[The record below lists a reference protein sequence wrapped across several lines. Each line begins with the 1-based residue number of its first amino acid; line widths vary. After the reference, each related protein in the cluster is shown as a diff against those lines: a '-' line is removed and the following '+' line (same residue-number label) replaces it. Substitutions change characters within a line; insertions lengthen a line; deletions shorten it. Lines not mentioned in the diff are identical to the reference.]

1 MHTVRTTL
9 AQAFAQYGLLTPEQ
23 FQAEG
28 RSARAF
34 QRAVHRGELI
44 ELQRNIALPKAISP
58 TPEQRIAAA
67 VAAAGPTALASHLSA
82 AFLWGFDTRITKVD
96 VIVPARSRSV
106 QLRGS
111 RLHRPRDLDDL
122 TALPKRGI
130 PCTHALRTVL
140 DAGAVANYHTVREL
154 LEFLLSTR
162 QVTLPAVFRVV
173 ERHARPGRHGIRALR
188 AAANEIARLG
198 RPADS
203 ELEHRMARLLSES
216 VLPRA
221 SFQYRVGRYVLD
233 FAFVDEMIDVECDGW
248 GKYHDKKQFEHER
261 VRDAWLQARGWLVI
275 RFTWSM
281 IVNRPTLV
289 AARLAES
296 LSVRR
301 DLMRAQTMYRS
312 GLGAVGGT
320 K

>member
-1 MHTVRTTL
+1 MHTLRTTL
-9 AQAFAQYGLLTPEQ
+9 AHAFAQQGLITPER
-23 FQAEG
+23 FEADG

-34 QRAVHRGELI
+34 QRAVHRGELV

-58 TPEQRIAAA
+58 TPDQRIVAA

-82 AFLWGFDTRITKVD
+82 AYLWGFDTRVTQVD
-96 VIVPARSRSV
+96 VIVPERSRSV
-106 QLRGS
+106 ELRGA

-122 TALPKRGI
+122 APVQRHGV
-130 PCTHALRTVL
+130 PCTHPLRTVL
-140 DAGAVANYHTVREL
+140 DAGAVASYHRVREL
-154 LEFLLSTR
+154 LEFLLSAR
-162 QVTLPAVFRVV
+162 LLTLTAVFRII
-173 ERHARPGRHGIRALR
+173 EQHSRPGRHGIRALR
-188 AAANEIARLG
+188 AAADEIARLG

-203 ELEHRMARLLSES
+203 ELEHRMARLLADA

-221 SFQYRVGRYVLD
+221 SFQHRVGRYVLD
-233 FAFVDEMIDVECDGW
+233 FAFVEEMIDIECDGW

-281 IVNRPTLV
+281 IVNRPTMV
-289 AARLAES
+289 AARLAEL
-296 LSVRR
+296 LSVRG
-301 DLMRAQTMYRS
+301 DLMRAQTTYRS
-312 GLGAVGGT
+312 GLGAAGVT